1 MALWRAK
8 DKPPVELVVANLN
21 LTGNDRMQDRTYL
34 KQKYRKISVALIS
47 NFLILGAM
55 AAVMRPSF
63 ETNDDIV
70 FAELGS
76 GLRGVKD
83 AHLVFQNYGLGM
95 IYRLLYGVTGRLP
108 WYTIVQ
114 YMILFVAFTVVT
126 YVLISR
132 LGEIS
137 GLCLFVILACGFGY
151 EGYIHLQFTKTAG
164 IAAAAA
170 VFLLLYLL
178 EQEKYSW
185 WGIAGGI
192 LLAVIAYMYR
202 EDQFWASCGL
212 MAGAGLLFLFDL
224 RKYRNKKLRRLG
236 ICVLTFGVLL
246 LSVFG
251 VDRWDSSKYRSAE
264 WKEYQEFNQLRS
276 ELLDYGFPDYDSNQK
291 IYEELG
297 ISREAYEL
305 YKSWNFN
312 DTEKFDTEVMKKL
325 VDLKQKRP
333 LTIRTVT
340 AFIRRFPSDLLRM
353 PMFYF
358 FAVFALLWI
367 LCGKKDV
374 CSVISV
380 LAECLLL
387 VAVYFYLYYQ
397 GRYMVNRVD
406 VGLWFSA
413 CLVMLWIFSSG
424 EVRHMNTKVSVLLCM
439 ICVALGQFMMYT
451 DWRLAT
457 SSIPEARVS
466 QRAVLETIGTD
477 KEHTYLAKSGMLS
490 EIVCYGPFDRMPE
503 NLLDNVYWF
512 GGWECRTPGYTRA
525 MEVHG
530 IINPYRDVVN
540 NENIYLVDDNIDL
553 TLKYIRQYYAE
564 NAEAVFVKTIGNVD
578 VYQITD
584 DSVKKE

>member
-1 MALWRAK
+1 
-8 DKPPVELVVANLN
+8 
-21 LTGNDRMQDRTYL
+21 MQDRTYL

-47 NFLILGAM
+47 NLLILGAM
-55 AAVMRPSF
+55 AAFMRPSF

-114 YMILFVAFTVVT
+114 YMILFAAFTVVT

-224 RKYRNKKLRRLG
+224 RKYRNKKLRRLE

-276 ELLDYGFPDYDSNQK
+276 ELLDYGFPDYDSNQE

-340 AFIRRFPSDLLRM
+340 AFLRRFPSDLLRM

-358 FAVFALLWI
+358 FAVFAVLWL

-374 CSVISV
+374 FSIISV

-413 CLVMLWIFSSG
+413 CLVMLWIFSSE
-424 EVRHMNTKVSVLLCM
+424 EVRYMNTKVSVLLCM
-439 ICVALGQFMMYT
+439 ICVVLGQFMMYK

-525 MEVHG
+525 MEVRG

-540 NENIYLVDDNIDL
+540 NENVYLVDDNIDL

>member
-1 MALWRAK
+1 
-8 DKPPVELVVANLN
+8 
-21 LTGNDRMQDRTYL
+21 MQDRTYL
-34 KQKYRKISVALIS
+34 KQKYRKISVTLIS
-47 NFLILGAM
+47 NLLILGAM

-95 IYRLLYGVTGRLP
+95 IYRFLYGVTGRLP

-170 VFLLLYLL
+170 VFLLLHLL

-212 MAGAGLLFLFDL
+212 MAGAGVLFLFDL
-224 RKYRNKKLRRLG
+224 RKYRNKKLRRIG

-276 ELLDYGFPDYDSNQK
+276 ELLDYGFPDYDSNQE

-353 PMFYF
+353 PMFYS

-374 CSVISV
+374 FSVISV

-424 EVRHMNTKVSVLLCM
+424 EVRYMNTKMSVLLCM
-439 ICVALGQFMMYT
+439 ICVVLGQFMMYK

-477 KEHTYLAKSGMLS
+477 KEHVYLAKSGMLS

-512 GGWECRTPGYTRA
+512 GGWECRTPGYTKA
-525 MEVHG
+525 MEAHG

-564 NAEAVFVKTIGNVD
+564 NAQAVFVKTIGNVD

>member
-1 MALWRAK
+1 
-8 DKPPVELVVANLN
+8 
-21 LTGNDRMQDRTYL
+21 MQDRTYL

-47 NFLILGAM
+47 NLLILGAM
-55 AAVMRPSF
+55 AAFMRPSF

-114 YMILFVAFTVVT
+114 YMILFAAFTVVI

-170 VFLLLYLL
+170 VFLLLHLL

-276 ELLDYGFPDYDSNQK
+276 ELLDYGFPDYDSNQE

-340 AFIRRFPSDLLRM
+340 AFLRRFPSDLLRM

-358 FAVFALLWI
+358 FAVFAVLWL

-374 CSVISV
+374 FSVISV

-406 VGLWFSA
+406 VGLWFSV

-424 EVRHMNTKVSVLLCM
+424 EVRYMNTKVSVLLCM
-439 ICVALGQFMMYT
+439 ICVVLGQFMMYK

-477 KEHTYLAKSGMLS
+477 KEHVYLAKSGMLS

-525 MEVHG
+525 MEAHG

-540 NENIYLVDDNIDL
+540 NETIYLVDDNIDL

-564 NAEAVFVKTIGNVD
+564 NAQAVFVKTIGNVD

>member
-1 MALWRAK
+1 
-8 DKPPVELVVANLN
+8 
-21 LTGNDRMQDRTYL
+21 MQDRTYL
-34 KQKYRKISVALIS
+34 KQKYRKISVTLIS
-47 NFLILGAM
+47 NLLILGAM

-76 GLRGVKD
+76 GLRCVKD

-95 IYRLLYGVTGRLP
+95 IYRFLYGVTGRLP

-170 VFLLLYLL
+170 VFLLLHLL

-212 MAGAGLLFLFDL
+212 MAGAGVLFLFDL
-224 RKYRNKKLRRLG
+224 RKYRNKKLRRIG

-276 ELLDYGFPDYDSNQK
+276 ELLDYGFPDYDSNQE

-353 PMFYF
+353 PMFYS

-374 CSVISV
+374 FSVISV

-424 EVRHMNTKVSVLLCM
+424 EVRYMNTKMSVLLCM
-439 ICVALGQFMMYT
+439 ICVVLGQFMMYK

-477 KEHTYLAKSGMLS
+477 KEHVYLAKSGMLS

-512 GGWECRTPGYTRA
+512 GGWECRTPGYTKA
-525 MEVHG
+525 MEAHG

-564 NAEAVFVKTIGNVD
+564 NAQAVFVKTIGNVD

>member
-1 MALWRAK
+1 
-8 DKPPVELVVANLN
+8 
-21 LTGNDRMQDRTYL
+21 MQDRTYL

-55 AAVMRPSF
+55 AAFMRPSF

-114 YMILFVAFTVVT
+114 YMILFAAFTVVT

-276 ELLDYGFPDYDSNQK
+276 ELLDYGFPDYDSNQE

-340 AFIRRFPSDLLRM
+340 AFLRRFPSDLLRM

-358 FAVFALLWI
+358 FAVFAVLWL

-374 CSVISV
+374 FSIISV

-424 EVRHMNTKVSVLLCM
+424 EVRYMNTKVSVLLCM
-439 ICVALGQFMMYT
+439 ICVVLGQFMMYK

>member
-1 MALWRAK
+1 
-8 DKPPVELVVANLN
+8 
-21 LTGNDRMQDRTYL
+21 MQDRTYL

-47 NFLILGAM
+47 NLLILGAM
-55 AAVMRPSF
+55 AAFKRPSF

-70 FAELGS
+70 FAALGS

-114 YMILFVAFTVVT
+114 YMILFAAFTVVT

-224 RKYRNKKLRRLG
+224 RKYSNKKLRRLG

-276 ELLDYGFPDYDSNQK
+276 ELLDYGFPDYDSNQE

-340 AFIRRFPSDLLRM
+340 AFLRRFPSDLLRM

-424 EVRHMNTKVSVLLCM
+424 EVRYMNTKVSVLLCM
-439 ICVALGQFMMYT
+439 ICVVLGQFMMYK

-525 MEVHG
+525 MEVRG

-540 NENIYLVDDNIDL
+540 NENVYLVDDNIDL

>member
-1 MALWRAK
+1 
-8 DKPPVELVVANLN
+8 
-21 LTGNDRMQDRTYL
+21 MQDRTYL

-55 AAVMRPSF
+55 AAFMRPSF

-95 IYRLLYGVTGRLP
+95 IYRFLYGVTGRLP

-114 YMILFVAFTVVT
+114 YMILFAAFTVVT

-170 VFLLLYLL
+170 VFLLLHLL

-276 ELLDYGFPDYDSNQK
+276 ELLDYGFPDYDSNQE

-297 ISREAYEL
+297 IGREAYEL

-340 AFIRRFPSDLLRM
+340 AFLRRFPSDLLRM

-358 FAVFALLWI
+358 FAVFAVLWL

-374 CSVISV
+374 FSVISV

-424 EVRHMNTKVSVLLCM
+424 EVRYMNTKVSVLLYM
-439 ICVALGQFMMYT
+439 ICVALGQFMMYK

-525 MEVHG
+525 MEAHG

-540 NENIYLVDDNIDL
+540 NETIYLVDENIDL

>member
-1 MALWRAK
+1 
-8 DKPPVELVVANLN
+8 
-21 LTGNDRMQDRTYL
+21 MQDRTYL

-47 NFLILGAM
+47 NLLILGVMVAF
-55 AAVMRPSF
+55 MRPSF

-114 YMILFVAFTVVT
+114 YMILFAAFTVVT

-264 WKEYQEFNQLRS
+264 WEEYQEFNQLRS
-276 ELLDYGFPDYDSNQK
+276 ELLDYGFPDYDSNQE

-340 AFIRRFPSDLLRM
+340 AFLRRFPSDLLRM

-358 FAVFALLWI
+358 FAVFAVLWL

-387 VAVYFYLYYQ
+387 VVVYFYLYYQ

-439 ICVALGQFMMYT
+439 ICVVLGQFMMYK

-564 NAEAVFVKTIGNVD
+564 NAQAVFVKTIGNVD

>member
-1 MALWRAK
+1 
-8 DKPPVELVVANLN
+8 
-21 LTGNDRMQDRTYL
+21 MQDRTYL

-55 AAVMRPSF
+55 AAFMRPSF

-114 YMILFVAFTVVT
+114 YMILFAAFTVVT

-164 IAAAAA
+164 IAAVAA

-276 ELLDYGFPDYDSNQK
+276 ELLDYGFPDYDSNQE

-340 AFIRRFPSDLLRM
+340 AFLRRFPSDLLRM

-358 FAVFALLWI
+358 FAVFAVLWL

-374 CSVISV
+374 FSIISV

-424 EVRHMNTKVSVLLCM
+424 EVRYMNTKVSVLLCM
-439 ICVALGQFMMYT
+439 ICVVLGQFMMYK

>member
-1 MALWRAK
+1 
-8 DKPPVELVVANLN
+8 
-21 LTGNDRMQDRTYL
+21 MQDGTYL

-47 NFLILGAM
+47 NLLILGAM
-55 AAVMRPSF
+55 AATMRPSF

-83 AHLVFQNYGLGM
+83 AHLIFQNYGLGM
-95 IYRLLYGVTGRLP
+95 IYRFLYAVTGRLP

-114 YMILFVAFTVVT
+114 YMILFVAFTAIT
-126 YVLISR
+126 YVLVSR

-137 GLCLFVILACGFGY
+137 GLCLFVILVCGFGY
-151 EGYIHLQFTKTAG
+151 EGYVHLQFTKTAG

-170 VFLLLYLL
+170 VFLLFYLL
-178 EQEKYSW
+178 EQKKYSW
-185 WGIAGGI
+185 WGIIVGV

-212 MAGAGLLFLFDL
+212 MAGAGLLFLFEL

-264 WKEYQEFNQLRS
+264 WEEYQEFNQLRS
-276 ELLDYGFPDYDSNQK
+276 ELLDYGFPDYDSNQE

-325 VDLKQKRP
+325 VDLKQKRS

-340 AFIRRFPSDLLRM
+340 AFLRRFPSDLLRM

-358 FAVFALLWI
+358 FAVFAVLWL

-406 VGLWFSA
+406 VGLWFSV

-424 EVRHMNTKVSVLLCM
+424 EVRYMNIKTSVLLCM
-439 ICVALGQFMMYT
+439 ICVALGQFMMHK
-451 DWRLAT
+451 DWRIAT
-457 SSIPEARVS
+457 ASIPEARVS

-477 KEHTYLAKSGMLS
+477 KEHVYLAKSGMLS

-525 MEVHG
+525 MEAHG
-530 IINPYRDVVN
+530 IKNPYRDVVN
-540 NENIYLVDDNIDL
+540 NQNIYLVDDNIDL

-584 DSVKKE
+584 DSEKKE

>member
-1 MALWRAK
+1 
-8 DKPPVELVVANLN
+8 
-21 LTGNDRMQDRTYL
+21 MQDRTYL

-47 NFLILGAM
+47 NLLILGAM
-55 AAVMRPSF
+55 VAFMRPSF

-114 YMILFVAFTVVT
+114 YMIFFAAFTVVT

-264 WKEYQEFNQLRS
+264 WEEYQEFNQLRS
-276 ELLDYGFPDYDSNQK
+276 ELLDYGFPDYDSNQE

-340 AFIRRFPSDLLRM
+340 AFLRRFPSDLLRM

-358 FAVFALLWI
+358 FAVFAVLWL

-387 VAVYFYLYYQ
+387 VVVYFYLYYQ

-424 EVRHMNTKVSVLLCM
+424 EVRYMNTKVSVLLCM
-439 ICVALGQFMMYT
+439 ICVVLGQFMMYK

>member
-1 MALWRAK
+1 
-8 DKPPVELVVANLN
+8 
-21 LTGNDRMQDRTYL
+21 MQDRTYL

-47 NFLILGAM
+47 NLLILGAM

-114 YMILFVAFTVVT
+114 YMILFAAFTVVT

-212 MAGAGLLFLFDL
+212 MAGAGLLFLFEL

-276 ELLDYGFPDYDSNQK
+276 ELLDYGFPDYDSNQE

-325 VDLKQKRP
+325 VDLKQKRL

-424 EVRHMNTKVSVLLCM
+424 EVRYMNTKVSVLLCM

-553 TLKYIRQYYAE
+553 TIKYIRQYYAE

-578 VYQITD
+578 VYQIID

>member
-1 MALWRAK
+1 
-8 DKPPVELVVANLN
+8 
-21 LTGNDRMQDRTYL
+21 MQDRTYL

-55 AAVMRPSF
+55 AAFMRPSF

-114 YMILFVAFTVVT
+114 YMILFAAFTVVT
-126 YVLISR
+126 YVLMSR

-276 ELLDYGFPDYDSNQK
+276 ELLDYGFPDYDSNQE

-340 AFIRRFPSDLLRM
+340 AFLRRFPSDLLRM

-358 FAVFALLWI
+358 FAVFAVLWL

-578 VYQITD
+578 VYQIID

>member
-1 MALWRAK
+1 
-8 DKPPVELVVANLN
+8 
-21 LTGNDRMQDRTYL
+21 MQDRTYL

-47 NFLILGAM
+47 NLLILGAM
-55 AAVMRPSF
+55 AAFMRPSF

-114 YMILFVAFTVVT
+114 YMILFAAFTVVT

-276 ELLDYGFPDYDSNQK
+276 ELLDYGFPDYDSNQE

-325 VDLKQKRP
+325 VDLKQKRS

-358 FAVFALLWI
+358 FAVFALFWI

-424 EVRHMNTKVSVLLCM
+424 EVRYMNTKVSVLLCM
-439 ICVALGQFMMYT
+439 ICVVLGQFMMYK

-525 MEVHG
+525 MEAHG

-540 NENIYLVDDNIDL
+540 NETIYLVDENIDL

>member
-1 MALWRAK
+1 
-8 DKPPVELVVANLN
+8 
-21 LTGNDRMQDRTYL
+21 MQDRTYL

-47 NFLILGAM
+47 NLLILGAM

-114 YMILFVAFTVVT
+114 YMILFAAFTVVT

-276 ELLDYGFPDYDSNQK
+276 ELLDYGFPDYDSNQE

-340 AFIRRFPSDLLRM
+340 AFLRRFPSDLLRM

-358 FAVFALLWI
+358 FAVFALLWL

-374 CSVISV
+374 FSVISV

-413 CLVMLWIFSSG
+413 CLVILWIFSSG
-424 EVRHMNTKVSVLLCM
+424 EVRYMNTKVSVLLCM

>member
-1 MALWRAK
+1 
-8 DKPPVELVVANLN
+8 
-21 LTGNDRMQDRTYL
+21 MQDRTYL

-47 NFLILGAM
+47 NLLILGAM
-55 AAVMRPSF
+55 AAFMRPSF

-114 YMILFVAFTVVT
+114 YMILFAAFTVVT

-276 ELLDYGFPDYDSNQK
+276 ELLDYGFPDYDSNQE

-424 EVRHMNTKVSVLLCM
+424 EVRYMNTKVSVLLCM

-490 EIVCYGPFDRMPE
+490 EIVCYGSFDRMPE

>member
-1 MALWRAK
+1 
-8 DKPPVELVVANLN
+8 
-21 LTGNDRMQDRTYL
+21 MQDRTYL

-55 AAVMRPSF
+55 AAFMRPSF

-212 MAGAGLLFLFDL
+212 MAGSGLLFLFDL

-264 WKEYQEFNQLRS
+264 WEEYQKFNQLRS
-276 ELLDYGFPDYDSNQK
+276 ELLDYGFPDYDSNQE

-325 VDLKQKRP
+325 VDLKQKRS

-413 CLVMLWIFSSG
+413 CLVMLWIFSSE

-477 KEHTYLAKSGMLS
+477 KEHIYLAKSGMLS

>member
-1 MALWRAK
+1 
-8 DKPPVELVVANLN
+8 
-21 LTGNDRMQDRTYL
+21 MQDRTYL

-95 IYRLLYGVTGRLP
+95 IYRFLYGVTGRLP

-114 YMILFVAFTVVT
+114 YMILFAAFTVVT

-264 WKEYQEFNQLRS
+264 WEEYQKFNQLRS

-325 VDLKQKRP
+325 VDLKQKRL

-340 AFIRRFPSDLLRM
+340 AFITRFPSDLLRM

-424 EVRHMNTKVSVLLCM
+424 EVRYMNTKVSVLLCM
-439 ICVALGQFMMYT
+439 ICVVLGQFMMYK

-525 MEVHG
+525 MEVRG

-540 NENIYLVDDNIDL
+540 NENVYLVDDNIDL

>member
-1 MALWRAK
+1 
-8 DKPPVELVVANLN
+8 
-21 LTGNDRMQDRTYL
+21 MQDRTYL

-55 AAVMRPSF
+55 AAFMRPSF

-83 AHLVFQNYGLGM
+83 AHLVFQNYGQGM

-114 YMILFVAFTVVT
+114 YMILFAAFTVVT

-276 ELLDYGFPDYDSNQK
+276 ELLDYGFPDYDSNQE

-340 AFIRRFPSDLLRM
+340 AFLRRFPSDLLRM

-358 FAVFALLWI
+358 FAVFAVLWL

-387 VAVYFYLYYQ
+387 VVVYFYLYYQ

-540 NENIYLVDDNIDL
+540 NENVYLVDDNIDL

>member
-1 MALWRAK
+1 
-8 DKPPVELVVANLN
+8 
-21 LTGNDRMQDRTYL
+21 MQDRTYL

-55 AAVMRPSF
+55 AAFMRPSF

-114 YMILFVAFTVVT
+114 YMILFAAFTVVT

-264 WKEYQEFNQLRS
+264 WEEYQEFNQLRS
-276 ELLDYGFPDYDSNQK
+276 ELLDYGFPDYDSNQE

-340 AFIRRFPSDLLRM
+340 AFLRRFPSDLLRM

-358 FAVFALLWI
+358 FAVFAVLWL

-387 VAVYFYLYYQ
+387 VVVYFYLYYQ

-424 EVRHMNTKVSVLLCM
+424 EVRYMNTKVSVLLCM
-439 ICVALGQFMMYT
+439 ICVVLGQFMMYK

-540 NENIYLVDDNIDL
+540 NENVYLVDDNIDL

>member
-1 MALWRAK
+1 
-8 DKPPVELVVANLN
+8 
-21 LTGNDRMQDRTYL
+21 MQDRTYL

-47 NFLILGAM
+47 NLLILGAM
-55 AAVMRPSF
+55 AAFMRPSF

-114 YMILFVAFTVVT
+114 YMILFAAFTVVT

-224 RKYRNKKLRRLG
+224 RKYRNKKLRGLE

-276 ELLDYGFPDYDSNQK
+276 ELLDYGFPDYDSNQE

-340 AFIRRFPSDLLRM
+340 AFLRRFPSDLLRM

-358 FAVFALLWI
+358 FAVFAVLWL

-374 CSVISV
+374 FSIISV

-424 EVRHMNTKVSVLLCM
+424 EVRYMNTKVSVLLCM
-439 ICVALGQFMMYT
+439 ICVVLGQFMMYK

-525 MEVHG
+525 MEVRG

-540 NENIYLVDDNIDL
+540 NENVYLVDDNIDL

>member
-1 MALWRAK
+1 
-8 DKPPVELVVANLN
+8 
-21 LTGNDRMQDRTYL
+21 MQDRTYL

-55 AAVMRPSF
+55 AAFMRPSF

-114 YMILFVAFTVVT
+114 YMILFAAFTVVT
-126 YVLISR
+126 YVLMSR

-164 IAAAAA
+164 IAAA

-276 ELLDYGFPDYDSNQK
+276 ELLDYGFPDYDSNQE

-340 AFIRRFPSDLLRM
+340 AFLRRFPSDLLRM

-358 FAVFALLWI
+358 FAVFAVLWL

-578 VYQITD
+578 VYQIID

>member
-1 MALWRAK
+1 
-8 DKPPVELVVANLN
+8 
-21 LTGNDRMQDRTYL
+21 MQDRTYL

-47 NFLILGAM
+47 NLLILGAM
-55 AAVMRPSF
+55 AAFMRPSF

-95 IYRLLYGVTGRLP
+95 IYRFLYGVTGRLP

-170 VFLLLYLL
+170 VFLLLHLL

-202 EDQFWASCGL
+202 EDQFWASCDL

-276 ELLDYGFPDYDSNQK
+276 ELLDYGFPDYDSNQE

-297 ISREAYEL
+297 ISREAYKL

-340 AFIRRFPSDLLRM
+340 AFLRRFPSDLLRM

-358 FAVFALLWI
+358 FAVFAVLWL

-374 CSVISV
+374 FSVISV

-406 VGLWFSA
+406 VGLWFSV

-424 EVRHMNTKVSVLLCM
+424 EVRYMNTKVSVLLCM
-439 ICVALGQFMMYT
+439 ICVALGQFMMYK

-477 KEHTYLAKSGMLS
+477 KEHVYLAKSGMLS

-525 MEVHG
+525 MEAHG

-540 NENIYLVDDNIDL
+540 NETIYLVDDNIDL

-564 NAEAVFVKTIGNVD
+564 NAQAVFVKTIGNVD

>member
-1 MALWRAK
+1 
-8 DKPPVELVVANLN
+8 
-21 LTGNDRMQDRTYL
+21 MQDRTYL

-47 NFLILGAM
+47 NLLILGAM
-55 AAVMRPSF
+55 AAFMRPSF

-114 YMILFVAFTVVT
+114 YMILFAAFTVVT
-126 YVLISR
+126 YVLMSR

-276 ELLDYGFPDYDSNQK
+276 ELLDYGFPDYDSNQE

-297 ISREAYEL
+297 ISREEYEL

-340 AFIRRFPSDLLRM
+340 AFLRRFPSDLLRM

-358 FAVFALLWI
+358 FAVFAVLWL

-578 VYQITD
+578 VYQIID

>member
-1 MALWRAK
+1 
-8 DKPPVELVVANLN
+8 
-21 LTGNDRMQDRTYL
+21 MQDRTYL

-47 NFLILGAM
+47 NLLILGAM
-55 AAVMRPSF
+55 AAFMRPSF

-114 YMILFVAFTVVT
+114 YMILFAAFTVVT

-276 ELLDYGFPDYDSNQK
+276 ELLDYGFPDYDSNQE

-325 VDLKQKRP
+325 VDLKQKRS

-358 FAVFALLWI
+358 FAVFALFWI

-374 CSVISV
+374 FSVISV

-424 EVRHMNTKVSVLLCM
+424 EVRYMNTKVSVLLCM
-439 ICVALGQFMMYT
+439 ICVVLGQFMMYK

-553 TLKYIRQYYAE
+553 TIKHIRQYYAE

>member
-1 MALWRAK
+1 
-8 DKPPVELVVANLN
+8 
-21 LTGNDRMQDRTYL
+21 MQDRTYL
-34 KQKYRKISVALIS
+34 KKKYRKISVALIS

-55 AAVMRPSF
+55 AAFMRPSF

-114 YMILFVAFTVVT
+114 YMILFAAFTVVT

-276 ELLDYGFPDYDSNQK
+276 ELLDYGFPDYDSNQE

-340 AFIRRFPSDLLRM
+340 AFLRRFPSDLLRM

-358 FAVFALLWI
+358 FAVFAVLWL

-424 EVRHMNTKVSVLLCM
+424 EVRYMNTKVSVLLCM
-439 ICVALGQFMMYT
+439 ICVVLGQFMMYK

-525 MEVHG
+525 MEVRG

-540 NENIYLVDDNIDL
+540 NENVYLVDDNIDL

>member
-1 MALWRAK
+1 
-8 DKPPVELVVANLN
+8 
-21 LTGNDRMQDRTYL
+21 MQDRTYL

-47 NFLILGAM
+47 NLLILGAM
-55 AAVMRPSF
+55 AAFMRPSF

-114 YMILFVAFTVVT
+114 YMILFVSFTVVT

-276 ELLDYGFPDYDSNQK
+276 ELLDYGFPDYDSNQE

-325 VDLKQKRP
+325 VDLKQKRS

-358 FAVFALLWI
+358 FAVFALFWI

-424 EVRHMNTKVSVLLCM
+424 EVRYMNTKVSVLLCM
-439 ICVALGQFMMYT
+439 ICVVLGQFMMYK

-553 TLKYIRQYYAE
+553 TIKYIRQYYAE

>member
-1 MALWRAK
+1 
-8 DKPPVELVVANLN
+8 
-21 LTGNDRMQDRTYL
+21 MQDRTYL

-47 NFLILGAM
+47 NLLILGAM
-55 AAVMRPSF
+55 VTFMRPSF

-114 YMILFVAFTVVT
+114 YMILFAAFTVVT

-202 EDQFWASCGL
+202 EDQFWANCGL

-276 ELLDYGFPDYDSNQK
+276 ELLDYGFPDYDSNQE

-325 VDLKQKRP
+325 VNLKQKRP

-340 AFIRRFPSDLLRM
+340 AFLRRFPSDLLRM

-358 FAVFALLWI
+358 FAVFAVLWL

-374 CSVISV
+374 FSVISV

-424 EVRHMNTKVSVLLCM
+424 EVRYMNTKVSVLLCM
-439 ICVALGQFMMYT
+439 ICVVLGQFMMYK

-477 KEHTYLAKSGMLS
+477 KEHTYLAKSGVLS

>member
-1 MALWRAK
+1 
-8 DKPPVELVVANLN
+8 
-21 LTGNDRMQDRTYL
+21 MQDRTYL
-34 KQKYRKISVALIS
+34 KQKYRKISVVLIS

-55 AAVMRPSF
+55 AAFMRPSF

-114 YMILFVAFTVVT
+114 YMILFAAFTVVT

-358 FAVFALLWI
+358 FAVFAVLWL

-374 CSVISV
+374 FSIISV

-424 EVRHMNTKVSVLLCM
+424 EVRHMNTNVSVLLCM

>member
-1 MALWRAK
+1 
-8 DKPPVELVVANLN
+8 
-21 LTGNDRMQDRTYL
+21 MQDRTYL

-55 AAVMRPSF
+55 AAFMRPSF

-114 YMILFVAFTVVT
+114 YMILFAAFTVVT

-340 AFIRRFPSDLLRM
+340 AFLRRFPSDLLRM

-358 FAVFALLWI
+358 FAVFAVLWL

-374 CSVISV
+374 FSIISV

-424 EVRHMNTKVSVLLCM
+424 EVRYMNTKVSVLLCM
-439 ICVALGQFMMYT
+439 ICVVLGQFMMYK

>member
-1 MALWRAK
+1 
-8 DKPPVELVVANLN
+8 
-21 LTGNDRMQDRTYL
+21 MQDRTYL

-47 NFLILGAM
+47 NLLILGAM
-55 AAVMRPSF
+55 VAFMRPSF

-114 YMILFVAFTVVT
+114 YMILFAAFTVVT

-224 RKYRNKKLRRLG
+224 RKYRNKKLRRLE

-276 ELLDYGFPDYDSNQK
+276 ELLDYGFPDYDSNQE

-340 AFIRRFPSDLLRM
+340 AFLRRFPSDLLRM

-358 FAVFALLWI
+358 FAVFAVLWR

-374 CSVISV
+374 FSIISV

-424 EVRHMNTKVSVLLCM
+424 EVRYMNTKVSVLLCM
-439 ICVALGQFMMYT
+439 ICVVLGQFMMYK

-525 MEVHG
+525 MEVRG

-540 NENIYLVDDNIDL
+540 NENVYLVDDNIDL

-564 NAEAVFVKTIGNVD
+564 NAEAVFVKTIGHVD

>member
-1 MALWRAK
+1 
-8 DKPPVELVVANLN
+8 
-21 LTGNDRMQDRTYL
+21 MQDRTYL
-34 KQKYRKISVALIS
+34 KQKYRKISVVLIS

-55 AAVMRPSF
+55 AAFMRPSF

-137 GLCLFVILACGFGY
+137 GLCLFVILVCGFGY

-224 RKYRNKKLRRLG
+224 RKYRNKKLRRFG

-325 VDLKQKRP
+325 VNLKQKRP

-340 AFIRRFPSDLLRM
+340 AFLRRFPSDLLRM

-358 FAVFALLWI
+358 FAVFAVLWL

-374 CSVISV
+374 FSVISV

-424 EVRHMNTKVSVLLCM
+424 EVRYMNTKVSVLLCM
-439 ICVALGQFMMYT
+439 ICVVLGQFMMYK

-477 KEHTYLAKSGMLS
+477 KEHTYLAKSGVLS

-512 GGWECRTPGYTRA
+512 GGWECRTPGYTGA

>member
-1 MALWRAK
+1 
-8 DKPPVELVVANLN
+8 
-21 LTGNDRMQDRTYL
+21 MQDRTYL

-47 NFLILGAM
+47 NLLILGAM

-114 YMILFVAFTVVT
+114 YMILFAAFTVVT

-170 VFLLLYLL
+170 VFFLLYLL

-224 RKYRNKKLRRLG
+224 RKYSNKKLRRLG

-276 ELLDYGFPDYDSNQK
+276 ELLDYGFPDYDSNQE

-325 VDLKQKRP
+325 VDLKQKRL

-358 FAVFALLWI
+358 FAVFAVLWL

-374 CSVISV
+374 FSVISV

-424 EVRHMNTKVSVLLCM
+424 EVRYMNTKVSVLLCM
-439 ICVALGQFMMYT
+439 ICVALGQFMMYK

-512 GGWECRTPGYTRA
+512 GGWECRTPGYTGA

>member
-1 MALWRAK
+1 
-8 DKPPVELVVANLN
+8 
-21 LTGNDRMQDRTYL
+21 MQDRTYL

-47 NFLILGAM
+47 NLLILGAM
-55 AAVMRPSF
+55 AAFMRLSF

-114 YMILFVAFTVVT
+114 YMILFAAFTVVT

-224 RKYRNKKLRRLG
+224 RKYRNKKLRRLE

-276 ELLDYGFPDYDSNQK
+276 ELLDYGFPDYDSNQE

-340 AFIRRFPSDLLRM
+340 AFLRRFPSDLLRM

-358 FAVFALLWI
+358 FAVFAVLWR

-374 CSVISV
+374 FSIISV

-424 EVRHMNTKVSVLLCM
+424 EVRYMNTKVSVLLCM
-439 ICVALGQFMMYT
+439 ICVVLGQFMMYK

-525 MEVHG
+525 MEVRG

-540 NENIYLVDDNIDL
+540 NENVYLVDDNIDL

>member
-1 MALWRAK
+1 
-8 DKPPVELVVANLN
+8 
-21 LTGNDRMQDRTYL
+21 MQDRTYL

-47 NFLILGAM
+47 NLLILGAM
-55 AAVMRPSF
+55 AAFMRPSF

-114 YMILFVAFTVVT
+114 YMILFAAFTVVT

-224 RKYRNKKLRRLG
+224 RKYRNKKLRRLE

-276 ELLDYGFPDYDSNQK
+276 ELLDYGFPDYDSNQE

-340 AFIRRFPSDLLRM
+340 AFLRRFPSDLLRM

-358 FAVFALLWI
+358 FAVFAVLWR

-374 CSVISV
+374 FSIISV

-424 EVRHMNTKVSVLLCM
+424 EVRYMNTKVSVLLCM
-439 ICVALGQFMMYT
+439 ICVVLGQFMMYK

-525 MEVHG
+525 MEVRG

-540 NENIYLVDDNIDL
+540 NENVYLVDDNIDL

-564 NAEAVFVKTIGNVD
+564 NAEAVFVKTLGNVD

>member
-1 MALWRAK
+1 
-8 DKPPVELVVANLN
+8 
-21 LTGNDRMQDRTYL
+21 MQDRTYL

-47 NFLILGAM
+47 NLLILGAM
-55 AAVMRPSF
+55 AAFMRPSF

-114 YMILFVAFTVVT
+114 YMILFAAFTVVI

-170 VFLLLYLL
+170 VFLLFHLM

-276 ELLDYGFPDYDSNQK
+276 ELLDYGFPDYDSNQE

-312 DTEKFDTEVMKKL
+312 DTEKFDTEVMEKL

-340 AFIRRFPSDLLRM
+340 AFLRRFPSDLLRM

-358 FAVFALLWI
+358 FAVFAVLWL

-374 CSVISV
+374 FSVISV

-387 VAVYFYLYYQ
+387 VAVYFYLHYQ

-406 VGLWFSA
+406 VGLWFSV

-424 EVRHMNTKVSVLLCM
+424 EVRYMNTKVSVLLCM
-439 ICVALGQFMMYT
+439 ICVVLGQFMMYK

-477 KEHTYLAKSGMLS
+477 KEHVYLAKSGMLS

-525 MEVHG
+525 MEAHG

-540 NENIYLVDDNIDL
+540 NETIYLVDDNIDL

-564 NAEAVFVKTIGNVD
+564 NAQAVFVKTIGNVD

>member
-1 MALWRAK
+1 
-8 DKPPVELVVANLN
+8 
-21 LTGNDRMQDRTYL
+21 MQDRTYL

-55 AAVMRPSF
+55 AAFMRPSF

-95 IYRLLYGVTGRLP
+95 IYRFLYGVTGRLP

-114 YMILFVAFTVVT
+114 YMILFAAFTVVT

-170 VFLLLYLL
+170 VFLLLHLL

-276 ELLDYGFPDYDSNQK
+276 ELLDYGFPDYDSNQE

-297 ISREAYEL
+297 IGREAYEL

-312 DTEKFDTEVMKKL
+312 DTEKFNTDVMKKL

-340 AFIRRFPSDLLRM
+340 AFLRRFPSDLLRM

-358 FAVFALLWI
+358 FAVFAVLWL

-374 CSVISV
+374 FSVISV

-424 EVRHMNTKVSVLLCM
+424 EVRYMNTKVSVLLYM
-439 ICVALGQFMMYT
+439 ICVALGQFMMYK

-525 MEVHG
+525 MEAHG

-540 NENIYLVDDNIDL
+540 NETIYLVDENIDL